1 MALMTV
7 YHGGYQPVEKP
18 EIIVNRHTKDFG
30 SGFDC
35 TVIREQAERWAR
47 RFNTKIV
54 SSYEVRF
61 SSELRIL
68 EFKEM
73 TDEWLDFIVA
83 CRSGKNHDYDIVI
96 GAMADDQIYS
106 YVYDFIDGAITRE
119 QFWVLARFKYPTHQI
134 VFCTDRAL
142 KCLTYRGFEEVK

>member
-18 EIIVNRHTKDFG
+18 EIRFNKHTKDFG
-30 SGFDC
+30 FGFYC

-54 SSYEVRF
+54 SSYDVRF

-96 GAMADDQIYS
+96 GAMADDQIYT

-134 VFCTDRAL
+134 VFCTDKAL
-142 KCLTYRGFEEVK
+142 KCLTYMGFEEVK